1 MSRQQQQGFTL
12 LEIIIATAITAAL
25 MAGLA
30 AFLQETI
37 ATRAHLSP
45 QDAWIRQ
52 LLLVNNQLH
61 HELAGASFRHITLN
75 DHVFVFASRATYRA
89 LPPGRYFYRYTF
101 NPAARTLSLVLRVAL
116 RNHHE
121 GAELFH
127 GVVLENVKNV
137 RFSALFLPP
146 EAAGPVYWT
155 PQVRTLGPASLAIA
169 STLVAVRVRITARF
183 GYPRLPPLLYV
194 LGAP

>member
-1 MSRQQQQGFTL
+1 MSGQRQQGFTL
-12 LEIIIATAITAAL
+12 LELIIATAITAAL

-61 HELAGASFRHITLN
+61 HELAGASFRHLSLD
-75 DHVFVFASRATYRA
+75 DHVFLFESRTAYRA
-89 LPPGRYFYRYTF
+89 LPPGRYFYQYTF
-101 NPAARTLSLVLRVAL
+101 NPSARTLSLSLRAAL

-146 EAAGPVYWT
+146 EAAGPFYWT
-155 PQVRTLGPASLAIA
+155 PQVQTHGPASLAIA
-169 STLVAVRVRITARF
+169 STLVAVRARITART
-183 GYPRLPPLLYV
+183 GQPRLPPLLYV
-194 LGAP
+194 LGTP

>member
-1 MSRQQQQGFTL
+1 MSGQRQQGFTL
-12 LEIIIATAITAAL
+12 LELIIAMALTVAL

-37 ATRAHLSP
+37 ATRAHLGP
-45 QDAWIRQ
+45 KDAWVRQ
-52 LLLVNNQLH
+52 LLLLNSQLR
-61 HELAGASFRHITLN
+61 HEITGASFRHLTLD
-75 DHVFVFASRATYRA
+75 DHVFLFESRAAYRA

-101 NPAARTLSLVLRVAL
+101 NPSARTLSLVLRAAL

-137 RFSALFLPP
+137 RFAALFLPSQ
-146 EAAGPVYWT
+146 AAGPFYWT